1 MRKLLLLP
9 LLAVLCLPSLAAPI
23 ACVQNVTG
31 STCAAATS
39 SLLNTVTSPGTF
51 SFANTLGAGN
61 MYILTIGTASTVTS
75 VIGGGVDTFTQVGTV
90 NDTQGD
96 TEYIYVMCS
105 GTGGY
110 ANVVVTLAGSTD
122 LTAGGSEWSGG
133 FGGATNA
140 CVDNV
145 KLGTFTASTPLVIT
159 GPTQAVGNDL
169 FISAAINSAGT
180 AFTLPSGFTTSYLST
195 GTNEPNSSVYL
206 ISTDASAHSPSWAW
220 AGGGDAN
227 GLAASFKPAAAGA
240 SGGGGMGGKTGGMG
254 GKPGGIGGE

>member
-1 MRKLLLLP
+1 MKKLLLISG
-9 LLAVLCLPSLAAPI
+9 LLLCAAPSWAAY

-31 STCAAATS
+31 STCTAATS
-39 SLLNTVTSPGTF
+39 TLLNTVTSPGTF
-51 SFANTLGAGN
+51 SFANNTAAGS
-61 MYILTIGTASTVTS
+61 MLIMTIGTASTVTS

-110 ANVVVTLAGSTD
+110 KNVVVTLAGSTD

-133 FGGATNA
+133 IGGATNA

-145 KLGTFTASTPLVIT
+145 KLGTFTASTPLAIT
-159 GPTQAVGNDL
+159 GPTQAIGNDL

-180 AFTLPSGFTTSYLST
+180 VFTQPAGFTKSYLST

-206 ISTDASAHSPSWAW
+206 ISTDSSAHSLSWAW

-227 GLAASFKPAAAGA
+227 GLAASFKPAA
-240 SGGGGMGGKTGGMG
+240 GGGGSI
-254 GKPGGIGGE
+254 PGQFPRSW